1 MGAFKFDVSAVPA
14 RFLDWLP
21 FRWTWIS
28 GVEVTQAIQY
38 YRSQL
43 HLTDPADRRADNSAR
58 VVANKPAW
66 VRVYAQSLVEKS
78 VTASLTVERRLFGFL
93 WLPVSTLSPTGSG
106 VVSAGITESY
116 DQERSSTTE
125 TVNFVIPAAQ
135 FHGTLRLKVRLRSA
149 TSGTEYDTHTLVV
162 NANLRQTLRL
172 RAILVSYNG
181 PSTSATTTPPP
192 PNVSL
197 AAPTLADAQATAAR
211 ALLMMPVQSTG
222 WFTSAGT
229 VAWNLPIDDPRSGA
243 GACSPNWNALL
254 NRLTQTRTNDG
265 NRGDVVYYGLLPA
278 GIPIGVPGCG
288 VGGLGAGRNGDQG
301 TFVHEIGHGYGFQH
315 TPCGNT
321 GASDPNYPTYE
332 PYPSA
337 SIGEYGLN
345 ISNGTVF
352 SPANTYDYMCYCGPQ
367 WMSLYQHGRLI
378 NHPRLD
384 PEFVGDLPLWVDKL
398 EFREYVVERD
408 LPYPPDPWKQV
419 EMTLRPVIAMSGVVR
434 SKREVE
440 VVSVARVDAMGSP
453 PGEATKLTA
462 ELIDGDGRVVAA
474 GTVMRLRTHGDCG
487 CADDHATPAYPYP
500 FEAYVPTSE
509 RGALIRV
516 FDGEESLWQREPGS
530 KSPEVRE
537 VSARV
542 EEEDGTLRVWW
553 SGDVADESTSEAWL
567 QWSDDEGRTWHG
579 LATGIR
585 DSEATVPTSGLP
597 PGSLLVRLLLHD
609 GFDTVVSEPVSVS
622 VGELPPEVAIL
633 SPRDGEMVVR
643 GGSVRLWGAA
653 MQQDG
658 SPLGDEDT
666 AVWSLDG
673 DQVQRGLDTWLD
685 APAPGEHTLELTV
698 GESSRA
704 AVTFRVVDPETDYGK
719 KGSASV

>member
-1 MGAFKFDVSAVPA
+1 MGPFKFDVSAVPA

-21 FRWTWIS
+21 FHWTWIS

-38 YRSQL
+38 YQSQL

-58 VVANKPAW
+58 LVANKPAW
-66 VRVYAQSLVEKS
+66 VRVYAQSLLEKS

-116 DQERSSTTE
+116 TQERSSTAE

-181 PSTSATTTPPP
+181 PSTAATTTPPP
-192 PNVSL
+192 PTITL
-197 AAPTLADAQATAAR
+197 AAPTLANAQATAAR

-301 TFVHEIGHGYGFQH
+301 TFVHEIGHGYGFRH

-352 SPANTYDYMCYCGPQ
+352 SPANTYDYMSYCGPQ

-378 NHPRLD
+378 NHARLD

-419 EMTLRPVIAMSGVVR
+419 EMTLRPVIAISGVVR
-434 SKREVE
+434 SEREVE
-440 VVSVARVDAMGSP
+440 VASVARVDAMGAP

-462 ELIDGDGRVVAA
+462 ELVDGDGRVVAA

-487 CADDHATPAYPYP
+487 CADDHDAPAYPYP

-509 RGALIRV
+509 RGTLIRV
-516 FDGEESLWQREPGS
+516 SDGEESLWQREPGS

-537 VSARV
+537 VTARV
-542 EEEDGTLRVWW
+542 EEKDGTLRVWW

-579 LATGIR
+579 LATGVR
-585 DSEATVPTSGLP
+585 ESEATVPTSGLP
-597 PGSLLVRLLLHD
+597 PGNLLVRLLLHD
-609 GFDTVVSEPVSVS
+609 GFDTVVSEPVSVT

-673 DQVQRGLDTWLD
+673 DEAQRGLDTWLD

-698 GESSRA
+698 RESSRA
-704 AVTFRVVDPETDYGK
+704 VVTFRVVDPETDYGK
-719 KGSASV
+719 EGSASV

>member
-1 MGAFKFDVSAVPA
+1 MGPVKFDISAVPA

-21 FRWTWIS
+21 FHWTWIS

-38 YRSQL
+38 YQSQQ
-43 HLTDPADRRADNSAR
+43 HLTDSADRAADNSAR
-58 VVANKPAW
+58 LVANKPAW
-66 VRVYAQSLVEKS
+66 VRVYAQSLLGKQ

-93 WLPVSTLSPTGSG
+93 WLPVTTVSPIGSG
-106 VVSAGITESY
+106 VVSAGITETY

-125 TVNFVIPAAQ
+125 TINFVIPADT
-135 FHGTLRLKVRLRSA
+135 FHGTLRLTVRLRAA
-149 TSGTEYDTHTLVV
+149 TSRTEYDTHTLVV

-192 PNVSL
+192 PNITL
-197 AAPTLADAQATAAR
+197 AAPTLADAQTTAAR

-254 NRLTQTRTNDG
+254 NRLGQVRTNDG

-288 VGGLGAGRNGDQG
+288 LGGLGAGRTGDQG

-315 TPCGNT
+315 TPCGNV

-332 PYPSA
+332 PHPSA

-352 SPANTYDYMCYCGPQ
+352 SPANTFDYMSYCTP

-398 EFREYVVERD
+398 EFREYAVEDD
-408 LPYPPDPWKQV
+408 LPYPPDPWKEV
-419 EMTLRPVIAMSGVVR
+419 ETTMRPVIAISGVVR
-434 SKREVE
+434 SERVVE
-440 VVSVARVDAMGSP
+440 VVGVARVEAMGSP

-462 ELIDGDGRVVAA
+462 ELLDDDGRVLAA
-474 GTVMRLRTHGDCG
+474 GTVMRLRTYGDCG
-487 CADDHATPAYPYP
+487 CADDDTSAYPYA
-500 FEAYVPTSE
+500 FEAYVPSVE
-509 RGALIRV
+509 RGAMIRV
-516 FDGEESLWQREPGS
+516 SDGEESLWEREPGS
-530 KSPEVRE
+530 KNPEVRE
-537 VSARV
+537 VTARV
-542 EEEDGTLRVWW
+542 EEKDGSLTIAW
-553 SGDVADESTSEAWL
+553 SADVADETTSDAWL
-567 QWSDDEGRTWHG
+567 QWSDDEGRTWHA
-579 LATGIR
+579 LATGVR
-585 DSEATVPTSGLP
+585 DSEVTVPTAGLP
-597 PGSLLVRLLLHD
+597 AGRLLVRLLLHD
-609 GFDTVVSEPVSVS
+609 GFDTVVSEPMSVTI
-622 VGELPPEVAIL
+622 GELPPEAAIL

-658 SPLGDEDT
+658 TPVGDEDV

-673 DQVQRGLDTWLD
+673 DEVQRGLDTWLD
-685 APAPGEHTLELTV
+685 APAPGEHTLELAV

-704 AVTFRVVDPETDYGK
+704 EVTFRVVDPETDFGK
-719 KGSASV
+719 EGPA